1 MAKLYSDIG
10 HSPSWGSCARF
21 KAEFGRPSVKPS
33 LRMLVLLLLAS
44 AVSFAADRDT
54 KVLIGAENAFA
65 KATAERGVDGWM
77 EFMAPNAVELSA
89 EPLVGLDQIRA
100 GMGKQ
105 LSTPGFKIT
114 WEPTKA
120 EFLGSGD
127 IGYVVGRYEVRFNGE
142 DGKPQVQKGTYL
154 TTWQQQKD
162 GSWKVVSDIGSP
174 DSPAEK

>member
-1 MAKLYSDIG
+1 M
-10 HSPSWGSCARF
+10 RF
-21 KAEFGRPSVKPS
+21 V
-33 LRMLVLLLLAS
+33 LRVVCLFLLLGTT
-44 AVSFAADRDT
+44 SFAADRDP
-54 KVLIGAENAFA
+54 KVLMDAEQAFA

-105 LSTPGFKIT
+105 FQRPGFKLT

-120 EFLGSGD
+120 EFLGKGD
-127 IGYVVGRYEVRFNGE
+127 VGFAVGRYEVSFTGD
-142 DGKPQVQKGTYL
+142 DGKPVVQKGTYL
-154 TTWQQQKD
+154 TTWQKQKD

-174 DSPAEK
+174 DPPAK